1 MEQSVYMSVKRT
13 RQGQK
18 ETLFAIYRTSRRAD
32 YTETL
37 GHGSIQQLQACSA
50 NANVAFLAAS
60 AIKHKCILKNCFIVF
75 IWLSH

>member
-1 MEQSVYMSVKRT
+1 MQSHCGCVRLICMEQSVYMSVKRT

-18 ETLFAIYRTSRRAD
+18 ETLFAIYRTSTRAD

-60 AIKHKCILKNCFIVF
+60 RACI
-75 IWLSH
+75 